1 MWGDHNAADNLSQMM
16 VHASSPSLQSLLDD
30 MLAHVPSLAH
40 AVFNGLQD
48 ELKSRLEHH
57 QLLAG
62 WSKRRA
68 TFASDFEGSLS
79 MLLKIA
85 RDGGDPLQRERAPQR
100 GGDLSFSL
108 VDESQALKDVAI
120 AHVITAIEDQSRAEL
135 HQLGNFFAALRGIAR
150 PLKNDNP
157 LRAALFAQAL
167 ARAVEGV
174 DLDADGRYKLMRLA
188 AHPLAIRLQPIYTL
202 LCQSLRQA
210 QLSGMLTS
218 HGSAIKASEL
228 RLRQFKSLTDTPTQ
242 NATLDQV
249 AMKLDLMNTRAAALG
264 PARAASASASASAP
278 ASSAGALASPPP
290 KLGPGVGAPGTDL
303 LSRLYDQILADDS
316 LQPPLKVL
324 MGRLQ
329 VAIVRLSKADPTLL
343 RRQDHPTWQLLN
355 RLAAHGAGFQ
365 RSDDAELKAFLQFL
379 ERVIQPLLDSAH
391 PSALQFQQALTEV
404 DTHIRAQAEAR
415 GQRSAVALERLD
427 REQRRQEWQRMLRD
441 QLQHQLDD
449 AQAGK
454 LMRRFLLGPWV
465 EVIAQA
471 MVQHGRDA
479 SEPQTYI
486 ELVDA
491 LLNSVAPQPDEAARA
506 RLRAQLPDLVRAL
519 DRGMDAIALPAMQRQ
534 TFLDELMRQHGRVLR
549 GQPAVEEAI
558 PATPSP
564 RRPAQTPEELLQQ
577 LLDER
582 ESQLPSRWAY
592 ERVDRGQLPT
602 VPVALYSEAHSPHA
616 HAALQ
621 DWIAGVHIGG
631 WYHFFHQSEWITAQI
646 AWISDSRQMFLFV
659 GQVADERHSV
669 TRGALEQLVANGL
682 ITELEDEPLLQRA
695 IGTLMLDLDRAPHN
709 GNDR

>member
-1 MWGDHNAADNLSQMM
+1 MTQ
-16 VHASSPSLQSLLDD
+16 ASSPSLQSLVDET
-30 MLAHVPSLAH
+30 LAHVPALSH
-40 AVFNGLQD
+40 AVYNGLQD

-68 TFASDFEGSLS
+68 HFQSDLEGSLS
-79 MLLKIA
+79 RLLSLA
-85 RDGGDPLQRERAPQR
+85 REGGDPLQRERQLPGR
-100 GGDLSFSL
+100 EELSLSL
-108 VDESQALKDVAI
+108 VDEGQALKDVAI

-167 ARAVEGV
+167 SRAIEGV
-174 DLDADGRYKLMRLA
+174 DLDAEGRYALMRLA
-188 AHPLAIRLQPIYTL
+188 AQPLALKLQPIYAS
-202 LCQSLRQA
+202 LCQGLRQA
-210 QLSGMLTS
+210 HLSGLLTS
-218 HGSAIKASEL
+218 HGAALKESDL
-228 RLRQFKSLTDTPTQ
+228 RLRQFKSITETQTQ

-249 AMKLDLMNTRAAALG
+249 ALKLDLMNTRAAEL
-264 PARAASASASASAP
+264 AP
-278 ASSAGALASPPP
+278 AMANPGPGGAVPAAPPP
-290 KLGPGVGAPGTDL
+290 RLGPGIGAGAPGTDL

-329 VAIVRLSKADPTLL
+329 VAIVRLSRADATLL

-355 RLAAHGAGFQ
+355 RIAAHGAGFQ
-365 RSDDAELKAFLQFL
+365 RPDDVDLKAFLQFL

-404 DTHIRAQAEAR
+404 DSHIRAQAEAR

-441 QLQHQLDD
+441 QLEHQLDD

-465 EVIAQA
+465 QVIAHA

-479 SEPQTYI
+479 VEAQTSI

-491 LLNSVAPQPDEAARA
+491 LLHSVSPQPDEPARQ
-506 RLRAQLPDLVRAL
+506 RLRSQLPDLVRAL
-519 DRGMDAIALPAMQRQ
+519 ERGMDSIALPPMQRQ
-534 TFLDELMRQHGRVLR
+534 AFLDELMRQHGRVLR
-549 GQPAVEEAI
+549 GLPAVEEAA
-558 PATPSP
+558 PAAPAP

-602 VPVALYSEAHSPHA
+602 VPVALYSEERSPHA
-616 HAALQ
+616 RAALQ

-631 WYHFFHQSEWITAQI
+631 WYHLFHQSEWVTAQI

-659 GQVADERHSV
+659 GQAPEERHSV
-669 TRGALEQLVANGL
+669 TRGALEQLVAAGL
-682 ITELEDEPLLQRA
+682 ITQLEDAPLLQRA
-695 IGTLMLDLDRAPHN
+695 IGTLMLDLDRAPAH
-709 GNDR
+709 GDDR

>member
-1 MWGDHNAADNLSQMM
+1 MWGDHNATDNLSQMM
-16 VHASSPSLQSLLDD
+16 VQASSPSQQSLLDD
-30 MLAHVPSLAH
+30 MLAHVPTLAH
-40 AVFNGLQD
+40 AVYNGLQD
-48 ELKSRLEHH
+48 ELKSRLEYH

-68 TFASDFEGSLS
+68 SFAADFEGSLS
-79 MLLKIA
+79 LLLKIA
-85 RDGGDPLQRERAPQR
+85 RDGGDPLQRDRTAPR
-100 GGDLSFSL
+100 GGGDFALSL
-108 VDESQALKDVAI
+108 VDEGQALKDVAI
-120 AHVITAIEDQSRAEL
+120 SHVITAIEDQSRAEL
-135 HQLGNFFAALRGIAR
+135 HQLSNFFAALRGIAR

-167 ARAVEGV
+167 ARAIEGV
-174 DLDADGRYKLMRLA
+174 DLDADGRYALMRMA
-188 AHPLAIRLQPIYTL
+188 AHPLAVRLQPIYTL

-210 QLSGMLTS
+210 QLTGMLTS
-218 HGSAIKASEL
+218 HGSAIKESDL
-228 RLRQFKSLTDTPTQ
+228 RLRQFKTLTDTPTQ

-249 AMKLDLMNTRAAALG
+249 AMKLDLMNTRAAELG
-264 PARAASASASASAP
+264 SVRAATPSTP
-278 ASSAGALASPPP
+278 GALAAAPAR
-290 KLGPGVGAPGTDL
+290 LGPGIGAPGSDL
-303 LSRLYDQILADDS
+303 LSRLYDQILADGS

-379 ERVIQPLLDSAH
+379 ERVIQPLLDAAH

-404 DTHIRAQAEAR
+404 ESHIRAQAEAR

-479 SEPQTYI
+479 AEPQVYI

-491 LLNSVAPQPDEAARA
+491 LLHSVSPQPDDAA
-506 RLRAQLPDLVRAL
+506 RLRLRGQLPDLIRAL
-519 DRGMDAIALPAMQRQ
+519 ERGMDAIALPPMQRQ
-534 TFLDELMRQHGRVLR
+534 AFLDELMRQHGRVLR
-549 GQPAVEEAI
+549 GLPAVQENA
-558 PATPSP
+558 PAAPAP
-564 RRPAQTPEELLQQ
+564 RRPAQTPEELLQV

-582 ESQLPSRWAY
+582 ESQLPSRWAH

-602 VPVALYSEAHSPHA
+602 VPVALYSEEHSPHA

-631 WYHFFHQSEWITAQI
+631 WYHFFHRSEWITAQV
-646 AWISDSRQMFLFV
+646 AWISDSRQMFLFI
-659 GQVADERHSV
+659 GQVAEDRHSV

-682 ITELEDEPLLQRA
+682 ITQLEDQPLLQRA

-709 GNDR
+709 GNDH

>member
-1 MWGDHNAADNLSQMM
+1 MAQ
-16 VHASSPSLQSLLDD
+16 ASSPSLQTLVDET
-30 MLAHVPSLAH
+30 LAHVPGLAH
-40 AVFNGLQD
+40 AVYNGLQD

-68 TFASDFEGSLS
+68 HFASDFEASLTR
-79 MLLKIA
+79 LLTLA
-85 RDGGDPLQRERAPQR
+85 REGGDPLQKDRQKTQARSNPFD
-100 GGDLSFSL
+100 DLALSL
-108 VDESQALKDVAI
+108 VDEGQALKDVAL
-120 AHVITAIEDQSRAEL
+120 AHVISAIEDQSKAEL

-167 ARAVEGV
+167 ARAIEGV
-174 DLDADGRYKLMRLA
+174 DLDADGRYALMRLA
-188 AHPLAIRLQPIYTL
+188 AHPLATKLQPIYAR
-202 LCQSLRQA
+202 LCQGLRQA
-210 QLSGMLTS
+210 HLTGMLTS
-218 HGSAIKASEL
+218 HGAALKESDL
-228 RLRQFKSLTDTPTQ
+228 RLRQFKSVTEAPNTQ

-249 AMKLDLMNTRAAALG
+249 AMKLDLMNTRNAELAPAIARPGNGAAPPPG
-264 PARAASASASASAP
+264 PAPR
-278 ASSAGALASPPP
+278 
-290 KLGPGVGAPGTDL
+290 LGPGVGAPGTDL

-329 VAIVRLSKADPTLL
+329 VAIVRLSRADATLL

-355 RLAAHGAGFQ
+355 RIAAHGAGFQ
-365 RSDDAELKAFLQFL
+365 RADDSELKAFLQFL

-391 PSALQFQQALTEV
+391 PSALQFQQALSEV
-404 DTHIRAQAEAR
+404 DAHIRAQAEAR
-415 GQRSAVALERLD
+415 GQRSALALERLD

-441 QLQHQLDD
+441 QLQQQLDD
-449 AQAGK
+449 AHAGK

-479 SEPQTYI
+479 VQAQTYI

-491 LLNSVAPQPDEAARA
+491 LLNSVSPQSDEAARQ
-506 RLRAQLPDLVRAL
+506 RLRGQLPDLVRAL
-519 DRGMDAIALPAMQRQ
+519 EQGMDAIALPQMQRQ
-534 TFLDELMRQHGRVLR
+534 AFLDELMRQHGRVLR
-549 GQPAVEEAI
+549 GLPAIEEAA
-558 PATPSP
+558 PAAPAP
-564 RRPAQTPEELLQQ
+564 RRPALTPEELLQQ

-582 ESQLPSRWAY
+582 ESQLPSRWAF

-602 VPVALYSEAHSPHA
+602 VPVALYSEEHSPHA
-616 HAALQ
+616 RAALQ

-631 WYHFFHQSEWITAQI
+631 WYHLFLQSEWITAQV
-646 AWISDSRQMFLFV
+646 AWISDSRQMFLFI
-659 GQVADERHSV
+659 GQVSDERHSL

-682 ITELEDEPLLQRA
+682 ITQLENEPLLQRA
-695 IGTLMLDLDRAPHN
+695 IGTLMQDLDRAPGH
-709 GNDR
+709 

>member
-1 MWGDHNAADNLSQMM
+1 MAQ
-16 VHASSPSLQSLLDD
+16 ASSPSLQSLVDET
-30 MLAHVPSLAH
+30 LAHVPALSH
-40 AVFNGLQD
+40 AVYNGLQD

-68 TFASDFEGSLS
+68 HFQSDLEGSLS
-79 MLLKIA
+79 RLLSLA
-85 RDGGDPLQRERAPQR
+85 REGGDPLQRERQLPGR
-100 GGDLSFSL
+100 GELSLSL
-108 VDESQALKDVAI
+108 VDEGQALKDVAI

-167 ARAVEGV
+167 SRAIEGV
-174 DLDADGRYKLMRLA
+174 DLDAEGRYALMRLA
-188 AHPLAIRLQPIYTL
+188 AQPLALKLQPIYAS
-202 LCQSLRQA
+202 LCQGLRQA
-210 QLSGMLTS
+210 HLSGLLTS
-218 HGSAIKASEL
+218 HGAALKESDL
-228 RLRQFKSLTDTPTQ
+228 RLRQFKSITETQTQ

-249 AMKLDLMNTRAAALG
+249 ALKLDLMNTRAAEL
-264 PARAASASASASAP
+264 AP
-278 ASSAGALASPPP
+278 AMANPGPGGAVPAAPPP
-290 KLGPGVGAPGTDL
+290 RLGPGIGAGAPGTDL

-329 VAIVRLSKADPTLL
+329 VAIVRLSRADATLL

-355 RLAAHGAGFQ
+355 RIAAHGAGFQ
-365 RSDDAELKAFLQFL
+365 RPDDVDLKAFLQFL

-404 DTHIRAQAEAR
+404 DSHIRAQAEAR

-441 QLQHQLDD
+441 QLEHQLDD

-465 EVIAQA
+465 QVIAHA

-479 SEPQTYI
+479 VEAQTSI

-491 LLNSVAPQPDEAARA
+491 LLHSVSPQPDEPARQ
-506 RLRAQLPDLVRAL
+506 RLRTQLPDLVRAL
-519 DRGMDAIALPAMQRQ
+519 ERGMDSIALPPMQRQ
-534 TFLDELMRQHGRVLR
+534 AFLDELMRQHGRVLR
-549 GQPAVEEAI
+549 GLPAVEEAA
-558 PATPSP
+558 PAAPAP

-602 VPVALYSEAHSPHA
+602 VPVALYSEERSPHA
-616 HAALQ
+616 RAALQ

-631 WYHFFHQSEWITAQI
+631 WYHLFHQSEWVTAQI

-659 GQVADERHSV
+659 GQAPEERHSV
-669 TRGALEQLVANGL
+669 TRGALEQLVAAGL
-682 ITELEDEPLLQRA
+682 ITQLEDAPLLQRA
-695 IGTLMLDLDRAPHN
+695 IGTLMLDLDRAPAH
-709 GNDR
+709 GDDR

>member
-1 MWGDHNAADNLSQMM
+1 MAHAA
-16 VHASSPSLQSLLDD
+16 SPSLQSLVDET
-30 MLAHVPSLAH
+30 LAHVPALSH
-40 AVFNGLQD
+40 AVYNGLQD

-68 TFASDFEGSLS
+68 HFASDLEGSLGR
-79 MLLKIA
+79 LLSLA
-85 RDGGDPLQRERAPQR
+85 REGGDPLQRERQAAGR
-100 GGDLSFSL
+100 GELSLSL
-108 VDESQALKDVAI
+108 VDEGQALKDVAI

-167 ARAVEGV
+167 SRAIEGV
-174 DLDADGRYKLMRLA
+174 DLDAEGRYALMRMA
-188 AHPLAIRLQPIYTL
+188 ALPLALKLQPIYAS
-202 LCQSLRQA
+202 LCQGLRQA

-218 HGSAIKASEL
+218 HGAALKESDL
-228 RLRQFKSLTDTPTQ
+228 RRRQFKSITETPTQ

-249 AMKLDLMNTRAAALG
+249 ALKLDLMNTRAAELTPAMAHPG
-264 PARAASASASASAP
+264 PAGAAP
-278 ASSAGALASPPP
+278 AAPPP
-290 KLGPGVGAPGTDL
+290 RLGPGTGASGTDL

-329 VAIVRLSKADPTLL
+329 VAIVRLSRADATLL

-355 RLAAHGAGFQ
+355 RIAAHGAGFQ
-365 RSDDAELKAFLQFL
+365 RPDDVDLKAFLQFL

-404 DTHIRAQAEAR
+404 DSHIRAQAEAR

-441 QLQHQLDD
+441 QLEHQLDD

-465 EVIAQA
+465 EVIAHA

-479 SEPQTYI
+479 VEAQTSI

-491 LLNSVAPQPDEAARA
+491 LLHSVSPQPDEAARQ
-506 RLRAQLPDLVRAL
+506 RLRSQLPDLVRAL
-519 DRGMDAIALPAMQRQ
+519 ERGMDSIALPPMQRQ

-549 GQPAVEEAI
+549 GLPALEEAA
-558 PATPSP
+558 PAAPAAPSP
-564 RRPAQTPEELLQQ
+564 RRPARTPEELLQQ

-602 VPVALYSEAHSPHA
+602 VPVALYSEEHSPHA
-616 HAALQ
+616 QAALQ

-631 WYHFFHQSEWITAQI
+631 WYHLFHRSEWITAQI
-646 AWISDSRQMFLFV
+646 AWISDSRQMFLFI
-659 GQVADERHSV
+659 GQAPEERHSV
-669 TRGALEQLVANGL
+669 TRGALEQLVAAGL
-682 ITELEDEPLLQRA
+682 ITQLEDAPLLQRA
-695 IGTLMLDLDRAPHN
+695 IGTLMLDLDRAPAQ
-709 GNDR
+709 GDDR

>member
-1 MWGDHNAADNLSQMM
+1 MSQ
-16 VHASSPSLQSLLDD
+16 ASSPSLQTLVDET
-30 MLAHVPSLAH
+30 LAHVPALAH
-40 AVFNGLQD
+40 AVYNGLQD

-68 TFASDFEGSLS
+68 HFASDLEGSLGR
-79 MLLKIA
+79 LLSIA
-85 RDGGDPLQRERAPQR
+85 REGGDPLQRERAAPASF
-100 GGDLSFSL
+100 GELSLSL
-108 VDESQALKDVAI
+108 VDEGQALKDVALS
-120 AHVITAIEDQSRAEL
+120 HVITAIEDQSKAEL
-135 HQLGNFFAALRGIAR
+135 HQLSNFFAALRGIAR

-157 LRAALFAQAL
+157 LRAALFAQGL
-167 ARAVEGV
+167 ARAIEGV
-174 DLDADGRYKLMRLA
+174 DLDPDGRYALMRLA
-188 AHPLAIRLQPIYTL
+188 AQPLAIKLQPIYAR
-202 LCQSLRQA
+202 LCMGLRQA
-210 QLSGMLTS
+210 HLSGMLTS
-218 HGSAIKASEL
+218 HGAALKESDL
-228 RLRQFKSLTDTPTQ
+228 RLRQFKSITEAPTTQ

-249 AMKLDLMNTRAAALG
+249 AMKLDLMNTRNAELAPARMPVRPAAGGTAVAAPPG
-264 PARAASASASASAP
+264 PAPR
-278 ASSAGALASPPP
+278 
-290 KLGPGVGAPGTDL
+290 LGPGVGAPGTDL

-329 VAIVRLSKADPTLL
+329 VAIVRLSRADSTLL

-355 RLAAHGAGFQ
+355 RIAAHGAGFQ
-365 RSDDAELKAFLQFL
+365 RADDTELKAFLQFL

-391 PSALQFQQALTEV
+391 PSALQFQQALTQV
-404 DTHIRAQAEAR
+404 DSHIRAQAEAR
-415 GQRSAVALERLD
+415 GQRSALALERLD

-479 SEPQTYI
+479 SEPQTYV

-491 LLNSVAPQPDEAARA
+491 LLHSVAPQPDEAARQ
-506 RLRAQLPDLVRAL
+506 RLRGQLPDLVRAL
-519 DRGMDAIALPAMQRQ
+519 ERGMDEIALPPMQRQ

-549 GQPAVEEAI
+549 GLPAVEQAA
-558 PATPSP
+558 PAAPAP
-564 RRPAQTPEELLQQ
+564 RRPALTPEELLQQ

-602 VPVALYSEAHSPHA
+602 VPVALYDEEHSPHA
-616 HAALQ
+616 RAALQ
-621 DWIAGVHIGG
+621 DWIAGLQIGG
-631 WYHFFHQSEWITAQI
+631 WYHLFLQSEWVTAQI
-646 AWISDSRQMFLFV
+646 AWISDSRQMFLFI
-659 GQVADERHSV
+659 GQLPEERHSV
-669 TRGALEQLVANGL
+669 TRGALEQLIANGL
-682 ITELEDEPLLQRA
+682 ITQLEDEPLLQRA
-695 IGTLMLDLDRAPHN
+695 IGTLMLDLDRAPADGADH
-709 GNDR
+709 